1 MLDPVYFWG
10 DMRLCHCGTTFK
22 WFDEVLDFL
31 EKVGL
36 FASTML
42 CVLLITQ
49 YVYVYTVL
57 FFHMCFYIWVLCSH
71 MGLSQVSVCIDLA
84 GR

>member
-49 YVYVYTVL
+49 YVYVLYFSFTCVFL
-57 FFHMCFYIWVLCSH
+57 YLGV
-71 MGLSQVSVCIDLA
+71 V
-84 GR
+84 